1 VALVINSNFLSH
13 TNSAMLKMA
22 WINYS
27 NHTLLCPKYMKK
39 KKTEG
44 RFMPGDRN
52 DSFHLNLL
60 HSNTNYYPNN

>member
-1 VALVINSNFLSH
+1 
-13 TNSAMLKMA
+13 MK
-22 WINYS
+22 
-27 NHTLLCPKYMKK
+27 KKK

-60 HSNTNYYPNN
+60 HSNRNYYPNN